1 MQGPCFHLWAH
12 SEVLG
17 VRTATY
23 NILGTQLNPFLL
35 DMLLPPSNMF
45 FFWKLSHPRR
55 SSPSW
60 TLSSPCALCI
70 LPLPLTCASRLC
82 PTASR
87 PCPPGP
93 RPGPA
98 SFAPSTRLAQT
109 AGVWSR
115 SASPGFFR
123 SPQTSGTSGP
133 PPSYPLILLIFL
145 LPLPLFV
152 SRINETEITFQN
164 FGGFGGV
171 SSGSRRCLGE
181 ARRS

>member
-23 NILGTQLNPFLL
+23 NILGTQLNPFPL

-87 PCPPGP
+87 PAPAPWTTPRARLFCTLYQAGP
-93 RPGPA
+93 DCGSVESQRL
-98 SFAPSTRLAQT
+98 TRLP
-109 AGVWSR
+109 SLPPNLR
-115 SASPGFFR
+115 YLR
-123 SPQTSGTSGP
+123 SPSILSFNTAHL
-133 PPSYPLILLIFL
+133 PSSSA
-145 LPLPLFV
+145 V
-152 SRINETEITFQN
+152 VCFQN
-164 FGGFGGV
+164 
-171 SSGSRRCLGE
+171 
-181 ARRS
+181 